1 MKGILVSTTTILA
14 ALLCYSSLTFA
25 TLLPV
30 QGNVQ
35 LDIQNQTHG
44 DLTITKT
51 TLTNLI
57 NQGHTFSPGTTIVN
71 SDHIFLSQQVKG
83 TDNTNVSF
91 TLKTHQGGSC
101 SFMVQLVN
109 GKWALNPKDCSGD
122 LLPTVA
128 MVNSNNLN
136 DGLVRFNIKSIV

>member
-1 MKGILVSTTTILA
+1 M
-14 ALLCYSSLTFA
+14 LCYSSLTFA

-35 LDIQNQTHG
+35 LDIENQTHG

-71 SDHIFLSQQVKG
+71 SDHIFLSQQVEG

-91 TLKTHQGGSC
+91 TLKTHQGGSYSSWC
-101 SFMVQLVN
+101 SWSMVN
-109 GKWALNPKDCSGD
+109 GP
-122 LLPTVA
+122 
-128 MVNSNNLN
+128 
-136 DGLVRFNIKSIV
+136 